1 MPVLNQNLRSKICQL
16 SIVRG
21 HCPCLDFAKST
32 HYICQ
37 QPLFCAVIPA
47 RSLVASALL
56 ALIQQQDEMSTES
69 TLISNPSPVIAHI
82 SDIHFGREEP
92 AVIEGLLTSLQRLNP
107 DLVVISGDLT
117 QRATDEEYRKGAD
130 FLQRLAWPHI
140 IIPGNHDLSAT
151 HLIERFTSPWD
162 KWQQYIQPETEPVL
176 HAKGYSLIGVNT
188 ARAAGWYF
196 DWSRGQINQTQ
207 VKRVQDTLQV
217 VPAQNL
223 RIVIAHHPFW
233 LPEQAE
239 YRDVVSG
246 RDKAIAGFKQANVD
260 MILSGHIHMAYT
272 HILQGIIVSHA
283 GTTFSNRLLEGH
295 PNSFNVIRG
304 NRKQL
309 TIEFMEWNGQ
319 QFQLVEQQTFTKTGV
334 GWQSSP

>member
-1 MPVLNQNLRSKICQL
+1 
-16 SIVRG
+16 
-21 HCPCLDFAKST
+21 
-32 HYICQ
+32 
-37 QPLFCAVIPA
+37 
-47 RSLVASALL
+47 
-56 ALIQQQDEMSTES
+56 
-69 TLISNPSPVIAHI
+69 
-82 SDIHFGREEP
+82 
-92 AVIEGLLTSLQRLNP
+92 
-107 DLVVISGDLT
+107 VVISGDLT
-117 QRATDEEYRKGAD
+117 QRATDEEYQKGAA
-130 FLQRLAWPHI
+130 FLQRVAWPNI

-151 HLIERFTSPWD
+151 DLIDRFTAPWD
-162 KWQQYIQPETEPVL
+162 KWRQYVHPETEPVL
-176 HAKGYSLIGVNT
+176 HANGYSLVGVNT

-207 VKRVQDTLQV
+207 IKQVQSTLQA

-239 YRDVVSG
+239 YRDVVTG
-246 RDKAIAGFKQANVD
+246 RDKAMEGFKQADVD

-272 HILQGIIVSHA
+272 HILQGIIISHA

-304 NRKQL
+304 NREHL

-319 QFQLVEQQTFTKTGV
+319 QFHLVEQQAFKKTG
-334 GWQSSP
+334 GAWQSSP